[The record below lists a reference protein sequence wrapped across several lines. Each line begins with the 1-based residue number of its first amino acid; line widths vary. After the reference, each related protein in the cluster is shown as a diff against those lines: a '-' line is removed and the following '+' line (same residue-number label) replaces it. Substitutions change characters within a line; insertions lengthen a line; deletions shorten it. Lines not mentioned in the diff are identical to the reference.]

1 MTFIPVCYQ
10 SLFTIYIVK
19 LREACPPKIL
29 DQVSVYLLSCC
40 TRYCWMVEFGG
51 ALKIR
56 IEIQARELYYIKDL
70 ELGSCL
76 IRNY

>member
-1 MTFIPVCYQ
+1 
-10 SLFTIYIVK
+10 
-19 LREACPPKIL
+19 
-29 DQVSVYLLSCC
+29 
-40 TRYCWMVEFGG
+40 MVEFGG